1 MLDSSFTRRAPFRL
15 SKMNLSSPEALI
27 PEELSVYFLTKF
39 ILALKSL
46 SITNL
51 QISQL

>member
-27 PEELSVYFLTKF
+27 IPEELSVYFQSTV
-39 ILALKSL
+39 
-46 SITNL
+46 TNPL
-51 QISQL
+51 EVLNI